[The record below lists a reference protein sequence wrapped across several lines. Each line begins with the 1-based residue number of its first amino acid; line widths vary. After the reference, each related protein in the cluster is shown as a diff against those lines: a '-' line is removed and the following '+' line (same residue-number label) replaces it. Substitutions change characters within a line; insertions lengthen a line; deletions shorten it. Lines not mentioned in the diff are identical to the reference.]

1 MSFVLFLFH
10 LAVFLIICARNE
22 MAAAFHDGCWM
33 AKSLLVAAGFI
44 GSMWIPQAFMVMYL
58 NLAKW
63 LSALYVLYQGLL
75 ILIVAYKINEQLV
88 RNYENDETCCS
99 QAILL
104 GFTLIITAGN
114 ITWIVLQFQEFHG
127 GNIPI
132 MCVTAVGV
140 VAMHALVLKTTR
152 PDASVLTSA
161 IAASYILYLQWSA
174 LSSDADAAA
183 NDNLRSPSNTT
194 AQILLGLFF
203 TLMCLVIVSSSTKS
217 ADETNVTAA
226 AADHLVEKQ
235 EDLEDKAEISKPLTG
250 DQEDKHVFAI
260 STATI
265 YFQFLMC
272 LCAMYMSMLCTNWA
286 SPTVVFGD
294 GKSTT
299 TDFFA
304 PGSSAS
310 YWLKLASLW
319 LTMAVYLFSLV
330 APLLYPDRD
339 FS

>member
-1 MSFVLFLFH
+1 
-10 LAVFLIICARNE
+10 

-44 GSMWIPQAFMVMYL
+44 GSMWIPQSSMILYL

-75 ILIVAYKINEQLV
+75 ILIVAYKINERLV
-88 RNYENDETCCS
+88 HNYENDETCCS

-104 GFTLIITAGN
+104 GFTLIITVGN

-152 PDASVLTSA
+152 PDASILTSA
-161 IAASYILYLQWSA
+161 IAASYVLYLQWSA

-183 NDNLRSPSNTT
+183 NDNLEKASNTT

-203 TLMCLVIVSSSTKS
+203 TMISLVTVSSSTKS
-217 ADETNVTAA
+217 ADETNVTAT
-226 AADHLVEKQ
+226 AADHLVEKE
-235 EDLEDKAEISKPLTG
+235 EDLEDRAEVGKPLTG

-260 STATI
+260 STATL

-286 SPTVVFGD
+286 SPTVVFAED
-294 GKSTT
+294 GHATNIT

-304 PGSSAS
+304 GSSTS
-310 YWLKLASLW
+310 YWLKLVSLW

-330 APLLYPDRD
+330 APLIYPDRD